1 MPFREELSV
10 NAKKTGSRFE
20 RPASFLKLG
29 YVERHRRRLV
39 PFIAVAL
46 VLHAVALLYSTLKK
60 PEKQALKPIKTMFVI
75 RQPRLTK
82 PFQFEKKRIERRM
95 LERKVV
101 VQQPKQI
108 RTLTRQINS
117 PNLLG
122 TVTAFSYNVD
132 TGADYGEVSVEPPIR
147 ISTIRS
153 SKEPE
158 KRISMQQE
166 FLNLNVLDTGKYKAL
181 VIQDPSDKRNITGFV
196 KLALA
201 WCNDLDPKLVE
212 PLGTSAIRAISA
224 LVDAINRYTKIKAEV
239 DERLRVDSRELF
251 KTPFLYV
258 TTIEPFELTEKE
270 IQNLAEYMRS
280 GGFVFADNGRPDLD
294 YSPAAASLRKMF
306 EDALGKDARWT
317 IIPNDHPLYHCFF
330 DFNDGPPPGYGIG
343 ITKKD
348 ERSSLWASGATK
360 QFTSEPI
367 PWLEGIFLEGRLVA
381 VYADKAYGTIWG
393 RGFNNEAQIR
403 MGINIVIYALTQPG
417 SIAQQQID
425 FYSTAR

>member
-1 MPFREELSV
+1 
-10 NAKKTGSRFE
+10 
-20 RPASFLKLG
+20 
-29 YVERHRRRLV
+29 
-39 PFIAVAL
+39 
-46 VLHAVALLYSTLKK
+46 
-60 PEKQALKPIKTMFVI
+60 
-75 RQPRLTK
+75 
-82 PFQFEKKRIERRM
+82 
-95 LERKVV
+95 
-101 VQQPKQI
+101 
-108 RTLTRQINS
+108 
-117 PNLLG
+117 
-122 TVTAFSYNVD
+122 
-132 TGADYGEVSVEPPIR
+132 
-147 ISTIRS
+147 
-153 SKEPE
+153 
-158 KRISMQQE
+158 
-166 FLNLNVLDTGKYKAL
+166 
-181 VIQDPSDKRNITGFV
+181 
-196 KLALA
+196 
-201 WCNDLDPKLVE
+201 
-212 PLGTSAIRAISA
+212 
-224 LVDAINRYTKIKAEV
+224 
-239 DERLRVDSRELF
+239 
-251 KTPFLYV
+251 
-258 TTIEPFELTEKE
+258 
-270 IQNLAEYMRS
+270 MRS